1 MRLRL
6 ALMLTA
12 ILVVAVPMLSG
23 PARAWEPVQ
32 QVVTYAVSGKTGAE
46 LYRLIGEN
54 GPVIGGGRRTIAH
67 TTFKLTWRRDY
78 QKRGKGCVLASAK
91 PKLIIITTL
100 PKAGKLPPAVKAG
113 WDVFAAGIAAHER
126 VHGEHIIEM
135 VREIEAVSQGLSVAV
150 DPKCE
155 QVRVIL
161 QAHLKRLSDRQ
172 RQRGRDFDRI
182 EMGAGGNIQ
191 RLVLDLVSGP

>member
-1 MRLRL
+1 MPL
-6 ALMLTA
+6 
-12 ILVVAVPMLSG
+12 LSG
-23 PARAWEPVQ
+23 PVRAWEPVDQ
-32 QVVTYAVSGKTGAE
+32 IVNYAVSGKTGAE
-46 LYRLIGEN
+46 LYQSIGEN

-78 QKRGKGCVLASAK
+78 QKRGKGCVLASAT

-100 PKAGKLPPAVKAG
+100 PKAGKLPPAVKAN

-126 VHGEHIIEM
+126 VHGGHIIEM
-135 VREIEAVSQGLSVAV
+135 VREIEDISQGLSVAV
-150 DPKCE
+150 DPDCQ
-155 QVRVIL
+155 QVRVVL

-172 RQRGRDFDRI
+172 RQRGRDFDRA